1 MKWKWDCSSLTCID
15 SLKGGKVDLIT
26 CKPSSPQDKSVFSK
40 LNRSAV
46 SKLEGTPPL
55 GLLNIGRNVR
65 VIGEATA
72 IAVHKNS
79 VRGNALGAYGGSC
92 TMFHKGL

>member
-1 MKWKWDCSSLTCID
+1 MKWKRDCSSLTCID

-26 CKPSSPQDKSVFSK
+26 CKPSFENSDLSWGE